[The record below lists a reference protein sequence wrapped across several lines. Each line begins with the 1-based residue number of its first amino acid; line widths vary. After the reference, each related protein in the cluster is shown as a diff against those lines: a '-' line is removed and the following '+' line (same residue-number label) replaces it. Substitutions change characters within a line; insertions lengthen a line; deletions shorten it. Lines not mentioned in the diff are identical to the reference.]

1 MRLGDVNVCF
11 TRTARAASFF
21 SLLTGTFGSRFRAAV
36 SALLSPSL
44 MTPSR
49 SLIDEIEDALSLQPA
64 GKRDEALAR
73 ITDLFVAGADHYTED
88 HVGLFDDVI
97 SRLAATIEA
106 DARAKLAQR
115 LAPLANAP
123 VKVSRALAADAD
135 IAVAEPLL
143 RQSERLNDRDLLG
156 AANKHGQQHLLAI
169 AQRRSLSE
177 TVTEV
182 LVVRGDREVVRS
194 VAANQGARFSNAG
207 FRALVARSSGDE
219 ELALHVGARHDLP
232 RQHLLKLIEAAS
244 ASVRQKLAAA
254 DPATAGTVR
263 EVIAEIDIGLRAATR
278 RASADYASARAEVE
292 ALHRAG
298 QLDEARVCAFADMGK
313 FEETAVALSLLTAA
327 PIDVTERAM
336 LDDNPDMAV
345 ILAKV
350 AGFSWSTAH
359 CILVRAAGRGR
370 SAADLDRA
378 FSGFSRLKETTA
390 CSIVAFHDARRRAG
404 ESLPV
409 KAAS

>member
-1 MRLGDVNVCF
+1 M
-11 TRTARAASFF
+11 T
-21 SLLTGTFGSRFRAAV
+21 
-36 SALLSPSL
+36 SP
-44 MTPSR
+44 R
-49 SLIDEIEDALSLQPA
+49 SLIDEIEDALSTQPA

-73 ITDLFVAGADHYTED
+73 ITDLFVAGAGHYTED

-135 IAVAEPLL
+135 IAVAAPLL
-143 RQSERLNDRDLLG
+143 RQCERLEDRDLLG
-156 AANKHGQQHLLAI
+156 IANRHGQQHLLAI

-177 TVTEV
+177 SVTEV
-182 LVVRGDREVVRS
+182 LVVRGDREVIRS

-219 ELALHVGARHDLP
+219 ELALHVGTRRDLP

-244 ASVRQKLAAA
+244 AAVRQKLAAA
-254 DPATAGTVR
+254 EPETAATVR

-278 RASADYASARAEVE
+278 RASTDYASARAAVE

-298 QLDEARVCAFADMGK
+298 QLDEAQVCAFADMGK
-313 FEETAVALSLLTAA
+313 FEETAVALSLLTHA

-359 CILVRAAGRGR
+359 CILVRAAGRAM
-370 SAADLDRA
+370 SPQDLDRA
-378 FSGFSRLKETTA
+378 FSGFSRLKATTA
-390 CSIVAFHDARRRAG
+390 RSIVAFHDARRRAG
-404 ESLPV
+404 EGL
-409 KAAS
+409 AATATG